1 MDNCIRTKKRVQ
13 MIARGFVS
21 IEYQMKQ
28 TLTIN
33 INISLL
39 ERLMHSFKLQILLQC
54 FSRERRGLHKSSP
67 AICAAVSSQFA
78 RQFVK
83 LEFEL

>member
-1 MDNCIRTKKRVQ
+1 MDNCIRTQTRAQ

-21 IEYQMKQ
+21 IEYQMEQ
-28 TLTIN
+28 TLTRYKHKYQ
-33 INISLL
+33 
-39 ERLMHSFKLQILLQC
+39 RLMHSFKLQILLQC
-54 FSRERRGLHKSSP
+54 FSRERQGLHKSSP